1 MIKRFGN
8 QPFVSFRM
16 LAEASGVSE
25 NTIRK
30 YVRLF
35 QDKGLDEIDEDD

>member
-1 MIKRFGN
+1 MINRFGN
-8 QPFVSFRM
+8 HPYITYKI

-35 QDKGLDEIDEDD
+35 QEKGLDEIDEDD

>member
-1 MIKRFGN
+1 MVKRFGN

-16 LAEASGVSE
+16 LSEASGVSE

-30 YVRLF
+30 YAKLMFEKLEEV
-35 QDKGLDEIDEDD
+35 EEDD